1 MPNSRKPADVATETE
16 TPEVE
21 RLRQELDR
29 EHQMYLRAL
38 ADFDNYRRRVD
49 QERATVSRREKR
61 TLILSLLDLLDNF
74 DRALEHTGQDST
86 ASEGLR
92 AIHRQLQ
99 SMLESEGITSFP
111 SVGESFD
118 PAIHEA
124 IGSDTNGEPGRVTQE
139 LRRGYR
145 WGGDLLR
152 PARVRVAQ

>member
-38 ADFDNYRRRVD
+38 ADFDNYRRRVE

-74 DRALEHTGQDST
+74 DRALEHTGQDSA

-99 SMLESEGITSFP
+99 SMLESEGITSFR
-111 SVGESFD
+111 SVGETFD

-124 IGSDTNGEPGRVTQE
+124 VGSDTNGDPGRVTQE
-139 LRRGYR
+139 LLRGYR
-145 WGGDLLR
+145 WGGELLR